1 MSSGLGNVVPPLL
14 DHVVI
19 YFSEKGLTEQQAL
32 TFFEHY
38 QRRQWQNARGE
49 PIKDWK
55 MRAWQWI
62 WQNHT

>member
-1 MSSGLGNVVPPLL
+1 MSSGLGNVVPPQLE
-14 DHVVI
+14 HVVI

-38 QRRQWQNARGE
+38 QRRQWQNARGKT
-49 PIKDWK
+49 IKDWK

-62 WQNHT
+62 WVLQ